1 MTLDNLARLFK
12 EAGCRNLYAKVLAK
26 NDNSKQQI
34 YFGPGFSALSLFP
47 NRGVSPDVKPG
58 NETFKAKMSFSWIGV
73 DGQLSHAPGAQL
85 ILYPQYPEVRF
96 SGFLRGCPN
105 GPNQLL
111 TSREHG
117 RILFLGVTR
126 DESVIGFVAP
136 VGSDLANEFINK
148 YHEPDTGVFSEI
160 ALPVATGNRDARTG
174 LLAELLR
181 IHRLGWIDS
190 KRLGGDGSTLPCKSS
205 NCGGYTLEAE
215 LGVIPNGRS
224 EPDFLGFEVK
234 QTAVPSFERLESGII
249 TLMTPEPTGGL
260 YQDAGTKV
268 FLRKYGYADKKGRE
282 DRINFGGNFKV
293 GARNDTTGLTM
304 HLLGY
309 SHGKID
315 DKNGVVAL
323 VADDGEI
330 AASWNFQG
338 MMEHWARKHAH
349 AAYVPSMLRKD
360 PVQQYCYSRSVRL
373 ASRPDFLL
381 VLRALDKG
389 VIYYDP
395 GIKLEN
401 ASSQRSRLK
410 KRSQFRIKSKDLGAI
425 YGLCENI
432 DVGDSS
438 EGIDLFPPF

>member
-1 MTLDNLARLFK
+1 MTLDDLTRLFK

-47 NRGVSPDVKPG
+47 NRGVRPEEKPG
-58 NETFKAKMSFSWIGV
+58 NLTYKAQVSFSWLGL
-73 DGQLSHAPGAQL
+73 DGHLARAPGAQL

-96 SGFLRGCPN
+96 SGFLRGCKS

-136 VGSDLANEFINK
+136 VGSDLANEFITK
-148 YHEPDTGVFSEI
+148 YPCPDTGVFSEI
-160 ALPVATGNRDARTG
+160 SLPLASGNRDARSG
-174 LLAELLR
+174 LLSELLR
-181 IHRLGWIDS
+181 IHELGWIDS
-190 KRLGGDGSTLPCKSS
+190 KRLGGDGSILPCKSS

-293 GARNDTTGLTM
+293 GSRNVTTGLTL

-309 SHGKID
+309 SGGKIH

-330 AASWNFQG
+330 AASWSFQG

-349 AAYVPSMLRKD
+349 AAYVPSMLKKD
-360 PVQQYCYSRSVRL
+360 PIQQYRYSRTVRL
-373 ASRPDFLL
+373 ASQPDFLL
-381 VLRALDKG
+381 VLGALEKG

-401 ASSQRSRLK
+401 ATAQRSRLK

-425 YGLCENI
+425 YGLCENV
-432 DVGDSS
+432 DVGSYA
-438 EGIDLFPPF
+438 

>member
-1 MTLDNLARLFK
+1 MTLDGLTRLFK
-12 EAGCRNLYAKVLAK
+12 DYGCRNLYAKVLAK

-47 NRGVSPDVKPG
+47 NRGVKPDEKPG
-58 NETFKAKMSFSWIGV
+58 NETFKAQMSFSWIGV
-73 DGQLSHAPGAQL
+73 DAQLAHAPGAQL

-96 SGFLRGCPN
+96 SGFLRGCRN
-105 GPNQLL
+105 GPSQLL

-117 RILFLGVTR
+117 RILFIGVTR
-126 DESVIGFVAP
+126 DESVIGFVAS
-136 VGSDLANEFINK
+136 VCSEIANEFNKK
-148 YHEPDTGVFSEI
+148 YHEPDSGVFSEI

-190 KRLGGDGSTLPCKSS
+190 KRLGGDGNILPCMST

-234 QTAVPSFERLESGII
+234 QTTVPNFGRLESGII

-260 YQDAGTKV
+260 YQDAGTKA
-268 FLRKYGYADKKGRE
+268 FLRKFGYADKKGRE

-293 GARNDTTGLTM
+293 GARNDNTGLTM
-304 HLLGY
+304 RLLGY
-309 SHGKID
+309 SDGKIH

-360 PVQQYCYSRSVRL
+360 PVHQYCYSRSVRL
-373 ASRPDFLL
+373 ASKPDFLL

-401 ASSQRSRLK
+401 ATTQRSRLK

-432 DVGDSS
+432 DVGDPNSS
-438 EGIDLFPPF
+438 SRIN

>member
-1 MTLDNLARLFK
+1 MNLDDITQIFQQ
-12 EAGCRNLYAKVLAK
+12 AGCRNLYAKVLAK

-34 YFGPGFSALSLFP
+34 YFGPDFSALSLFP
-47 NRGVSPDVKPG
+47 NQGVKPDEKQG
-58 NETFKAKMSFSWIGV
+58 NETFKAQLSFSWIDV
-73 DGQLSHAPGAQL
+73 EGQLAHAPGAQL

-96 SGFLRGCPN
+96 SGFLRGCRK

-117 RILFLGVTR
+117 RILFLGVTS
-126 DESVIGFVAP
+126 DESVIGFVAAAS
-136 VGSDLANEFINK
+136 SDLANEYISKFL
-148 YHEPDTGVFSEI
+148 EPDTGVFSEI
-160 ALPVATGNRDARTG
+160 PLPLASGNRDARSG
-174 LLAELLR
+174 LLSELFR
-181 IHRLGWIDS
+181 IHQLGWIDS
-190 KRLGGDGSTLPCKSS
+190 KRLASDGKTLPCKSS

-215 LGVIPNGRS
+215 LGIIPNGRS
-224 EPDFLGFEVK
+224 EPDFLGYEVK
-234 QTAVPSFERLESGII
+234 QTAVPNFDRLESGIV

-260 YQDAGTKV
+260 YQESGTKV

-293 GARNDTTGLTM
+293 GLRNANTGLTLQ
-304 HLLGY
+304 LLGY
-309 SHGKID
+309 SHGKIQN
-315 DKNGVVAL
+315 KNGVVAL

-349 AAYVPSMLRKD
+349 AAYVPAMLRKD
-360 PVQQYCYSRSVRL
+360 PAQQYCFSRQVRL
-373 ASRPDFLL
+373 ASKPDFLL
-381 VLRALDKG
+381 VLSALDTG

-401 ASSQRSRLK
+401 AATPQSRLK

-425 YGLCENI
+425 YGLCEKI
-432 DVGDSS
+432 DVGNPS
-438 EGIDLFPPF
+438 

>member
-1 MTLDNLARLFK
+1 MTLAQLTELFYG
-12 EAGCRNLYAKVLAK
+12 AQCRNLYAKVLAK

-47 NRGVSPDVKPG
+47 NQGVRPDDKPG
-58 NETFKAKMSFSWIGV
+58 NETFKAQLSFAWLGLN
-73 DGQLSHAPGAQL
+73 GQLDHAPGAQL

-96 SGFLRGCPN
+96 SGFLRGCKSA
-105 GPNQLL
+105 PNQLL

-117 RILFLGVTR
+117 RILFLGITR
-126 DESVIGFVAP
+126 DESVVGFVTSAC
-136 VGSDLANEFINK
+136 SALAQEFGQK
-148 YHEPDTGVFSEI
+148 YHEPDTGVFAEI
-160 ALPVATGNRDARTG
+160 ALPVASGNRDARTG
-174 LLAELLR
+174 LLSELLR

-190 KRLGGDGSTLPCKSS
+190 KRLGGNGNILPCGYS

-224 EPDFLGFEVK
+224 EPDYLGFEVK
-234 QTAVPSFERLESGII
+234 QTAVPNFSRLESGII

-260 YQDAGTKV
+260 YQDAGARV

-293 GARNDTTGLTM
+293 GARNKTTGLTM
-304 HLLGY
+304 QLLGY
-309 SHGKID
+309 SQGKIL
-315 DKNGVVAL
+315 DKNGKIAL

-330 AASWNFQG
+330 AASWNFQS
-338 MMEHWARKHAH
+338 MMEHWTRKHAH
-349 AAYVPSMLRKD
+349 AAYVPSMMRKD
-360 PVQQYCYSRSVRL
+360 PVQQYSYSRSIRL
-373 ASRPDFLL
+373 ASKPDFLL
-381 VLRALDKG
+381 VLRALAAG

-401 ASSQRSRLK
+401 ATTPKPQIK

-432 DVGDSS
+432 DVGELS
-438 EGIDLFPPF
+438 

>member
-1 MTLDNLARLFK
+1 MTLDDLARLYK

-47 NRGVSPDVKPG
+47 NRGVRPEEKPG
-58 NETFKAKMSFSWIGV
+58 NLTFKVPVSFSWIGL
-73 DGQLSHAPGAQL
+73 DGRLTSAPGAQL

-96 SGFLRGCPN
+96 SGFLRGCKNSPN
-105 GPNQLL
+105 RLL

-117 RILFLGVTR
+117 RILFLGVTS
-126 DESVIGFVAP
+126 DNAVIGFVAP
-136 VGSDLANEFINK
+136 VASALANEFVRK
-148 YHEPDTGVFSEI
+148 YPFPDTGVFSEI
-160 ALPVATGNRDARTG
+160 PLPVATGNRNARSG

-181 IHRLGWIDS
+181 IHQLGWINS
-190 KRLGGDGSTLPCKSS
+190 KRLGGDGNILPCKSS

-260 YQDAGTKV
+260 YQDAGTKA

-282 DRINFGGNFKV
+282 DRINFGGNFKAGV
-293 GARNDTTGLTM
+293 RNATTGLTM

-309 SHGKID
+309 SGGKIY

-338 MMEHWARKHAH
+338 MMEHWTRKHAH
-349 AAYVPSMLRKD
+349 AAYVPSMLRKA
-360 PVQQYCYSRSVRL
+360 PIQQYRYSSTVRL
-373 ASRPDFLL
+373 ASQPDFLL
-381 VLRALDKG
+381 VLRALENG

-401 ASSQRSRLK
+401 ASAQQSRLK

-425 YGLCENI
+425 YGLCENV
-432 DVGDSS
+432 DVRSDA
-438 EGIDLFPPF
+438 

>member
-1 MTLDNLARLFK
+1 MTLESLIQLFK
-12 EAGCRNLYAKVLAK
+12 AAECRSLYAKVLSK

-47 NRGVSPDVKPG
+47 NQGIKASSIPG
-58 NETFKAKMSFSWIGV
+58 NETFKAQMSFVWIMASGE
-73 DGQLSHAPGAQL
+73 LLEAPGAQL

-96 SGFLRGCPN
+96 SGFLRGCRG

-111 TSREHG
+111 TAREHG
-117 RILFLGVTR
+117 RILFLGVNR
-126 DESVIGFVAP
+126 NESVIGFVAAAN
-136 VGSDLANEFINK
+136 SDLTREFTIRSS
-148 YHEPDTGVFSEI
+148 EPDTGVFSEI
-160 ALPVATGNRDARTG
+160 ALPTGGENHDARTG
-174 LLAELLR
+174 LLIELSR
-181 IHRLGWIDS
+181 IHRLGWINS
-190 KRLGGDGSTLPCKSS
+190 KRLGRDGSILPCTST

-234 QTAVPSFERLESGII
+234 QTAVPSFERPESGII

-260 YQDAGTKV
+260 YQDAGAKV
-268 FLRKYGYADKKGRE
+268 FLRKYGYPDKQGRE

-293 GARNDTTGLTM
+293 GTRNNTTGLTLR
-304 HLLGY
+304 LLGY
-309 SHGKID
+309 DRGKIEN
-315 DKNGVVAL
+315 KNGMVAL

-330 AASWNFQG
+330 AASWSFQG

-349 AAYVPSMLRKD
+349 AAYVPSMLRKE
-360 PVQQYCYSRSVRL
+360 PTQQYSYAKSVRL
-373 ASRPDFLL
+373 ASKPDFLL
-381 VLRALDKG
+381 VLRALDEG

-401 ASSQRSRLK
+401 AATDKSRLK
-410 KRSQFRIKSKDLGAI
+410 KRSQFRIKSKDLRSI

-432 DVGDSS
+432 DVDG
-438 EGIDLFPPF
+438 E

>member
-1 MTLDNLARLFK
+1 MTLDELTILFK
-12 EAGCRNLYAKVLAK
+12 KAGCRNLYAKVLAK

-47 NRGVSPDVKPG
+47 NRGVKPADKPC
-58 NETFKAKMSFSWIGV
+58 NETFKAQLTFYWIGF
-73 DGQLSHAPGAQL
+73 DGQLAQAPGAQL

-96 SGFLRGCPN
+96 SGFLRGCRNAPN
-105 GPNQLL
+105 HLL

-136 VGSDLANEFINK
+136 VCSDLANEFIKK

-181 IHRLGWIDS
+181 IHQLGWIDS
-190 KRLGGDGSTLPCKSS
+190 KRLGGDGSILPCKSS

-224 EPDFLGFEVK
+224 EPDYLGFEVK
-234 QTAVPSFERLESGII
+234 QTAVPSFERLDSGII

-260 YQDAGTKV
+260 YQDSGTKV

-293 GARNDTTGLTM
+293 GSRNVTTGLTM

-309 SHGKID
+309 SEGKIH
-315 DKNGVVAL
+315 DKNGMVAL
-323 VADDGEI
+323 IADDGEI

-360 PVQQYCYSRSVRL
+360 PVQQYCYSRSIRL
-373 ASRPDFLL
+373 ASKPDFLL
-381 VLRALDKG
+381 LLNALEKG

-395 GIKLEN
+395 GIKLES
-401 ASSQRSRLK
+401 ATTQHSRIK

-432 DVGDSS
+432 DVGDSR
-438 EGIDLFPPF
+438 